1 MNTTLPLQI
10 QTIALGAAL
19 ATSAAVSMAADDQFE
34 SSHYTGSGRCAQCH
48 DGLADGG
55 GNDISIVK
63 NWSTSMMAN
72 ATRDPYW
79 RAKVA
84 AELQRNP
91 ALADEINDKCSR
103 CHAPMA
109 NDSAKKDGQAFTILG
124 NGGFLSPGSDYHD
137 AAMDGVSCTLCHQIS
152 DDGNLG
158 TLAGSSGQFTV
169 ETRSNPVDR
178 PAYGQ
183 YSDPLSHPMQNM
195 VRFTPQYGAHMN
207 TSEVC
212 ATCHDLKTPFVDASG
227 NPASTTPASE
237 FPEQMVYSEW
247 KNSRYAQGSEK
258 RSCQDCHMP
267 VLDGAARIASRPRM
281 VQPREGFRQH
291 GFLGANTTMLGIL
304 ADNRATLA
312 VSATGFDSA
321 ISDTRALLKTAASL
335 DVEKANLKDG
345 QLNFD
350 LKITNRTGHK
360 LPSGYPSRRVFIHLV
375 VRDADSGRLLFESG
389 RLNEDGSI
397 AGADND
403 ADNSRYE
410 PHYDQITQPDQVQIY
425 EPIMQDTDGK
435 VTHTLLRAATY
446 IKDNRLTPAGF
457 DKRSVPNDVAVKGA
471 AVEDDDFNLGGDTV
485 SYRIDTGDSKRVS
498 ISAEL
503 IYQSLSYGHLQDL
516 FEDSEKSGEIAS
528 FKTMFDKARIRGETI
543 ASLAATVDGRGLT
556 ITDNETP
563 EESNDGNSAITSG
576 AGAML
581 WLLVFVPLA
590 GRRRSSRACR
600 FPAPTCPASTPPGW
614 RDR

>member
-1 MNTTLPLQI
+1 MNSRLSLQI
-10 QTIALGAAL
+10 QTIALGVAL
-19 ATSAAVSMAADDQFE
+19 ATSAAASMAADAQFE
-34 SSHYTGSGRCAQCH
+34 NNHYTGSGRCAQCH
-48 DGLADGG
+48 DGLADDG

-79 RAKVA
+79 QAKVA

-124 NGGFLSPGSDYHD
+124 DDGFLAPGSDYHD

-158 TLAGSSGQFTV
+158 ALAGSSGQFTV
-169 ETRSNPVDR
+169 ETQSDPVDR

-183 YSDPLSHPMQNM
+183 YTDPLTHPMQNN

-207 TSEVC
+207 TSELC

-227 NPASTTPASE
+227 NSASTTPTSE

-258 RSCQDCHMP
+258 QSCQDCHMP
-267 VLDGAARIASRPRM
+267 MLDGPARIASRPRM
-281 VQPREGFRQH
+281 AQPREGFRQH
-291 GFLGANTTMLGIL
+291 GFLGANTTMLAIL
-304 ADNRATLA
+304 DDNRTELG
-312 VSATGFDSA
+312 VSATGFDTA

-335 DVEKANLKDG
+335 DVDRASLKDG
-345 QLNFD
+345 QLDFD
-350 LKITNRTGHK
+350 LRITNRTGHK

-403 ADNSRYE
+403 VDNSRYE

-435 VTHTLLRAATY
+435 VTHTLLRAAAY

-457 DKRSVPNDVAVKGA
+457 DKRGAPNDVAVKGA
-471 AVEDDDFNLGGDTV
+471 AAEDDDFNLGSDTV
-485 SYRIDTGDSKRVS
+485 SYRIDIGDSSRVS

-543 ASLAATVDGRGLT
+543 ASLAATVDGSGLS
-556 ITDNETP
+556 IADNDTP
-563 EESNDGNSAITSG
+563 EDGNDNNSATTSG
-576 AGAML
+576 SGALL
-581 WLLVFVPLA
+581 WLLFLIPFI
-590 GRRRSSRACR
+590 GGHR
-600 FPAPTCPASTPPGW
+600 PGK
-614 RDR
+614 RCSAD

>member
-1 MNTTLPLQI
+1 MNSRLSLQI

-19 ATSAAVSMAADDQFE
+19 ATSATLSMAADDQFE
-34 SSHYTGSGRCAQCH
+34 SSHYTGSGRCVQCH
-48 DGLADGG
+48 DSLADSS

-124 NGGFLSPGSDYHD
+124 DGGFLSPGSDYHD

-158 TLAGSSGQFTV
+158 TPARSSGQFTV
-169 ETRSNPVDR
+169 ESRSDPVNR

-183 YSDPLSHPMQNM
+183 YTDPLTQPMQNN

-207 TSEVC
+207 TSELC

-267 VLDGAARIASRPRM
+267 VLDGATKIASQPRM

-291 GFLGANTTMLGIL
+291 GFLGANTTMLAIL
-304 ADNRATLA
+304 DDNRTELG
-312 VSATGFDSA
+312 VSATGFDTA

-335 DVEKANLKDG
+335 DVDRASLKDG
-345 QLNFD
+345 QLDFD

-375 VRDADSGRLLFESG
+375 VRDADSGKLLFESG

-403 ADNSRYE
+403 VDNSRYE

-435 VTHTLLRAATY
+435 VTHTLLRAAAY

-471 AVEDDDFNLGGDTV
+471 AAEDDDFNLGSDTV
-485 SYRIDTGDSKRVS
+485 SYRIDIGDSKRVS

-516 FEDSEKSGEIAS
+516 FEDSEKSTEIAS
-528 FKTMFDKARIRGETI
+528 FKTMFEKARIRGETI
-543 ASLAATVDGRGLT
+543 ASLAATVDGSGLT
-556 ITDNETP
+556 IAADDGP
-563 EESNDGNSAITSG
+563 NDGDSENSVTTAG
-576 AGAML
+576 AGALL
-581 WLLVFVPLA
+581 WLFFFLMPLA
-590 GRRRSSRACR
+590 RRHRLGQRRSAETIASPAQSTRCR
-600 FPAPTCPASTPPGW
+600 
-614 RDR
+614 